1 MKDKILTALWPFFAL
16 FIFLPPNVFSATTTH
31 KYDGLNR
38 LVQTVHQNGAEEVT
52 VTYSYDGAGNM
63 LSSDVATANPLLG
76 DVDASQRVD
85 LTDALLS
92 LQVTSGKEPTVS
104 IQSAADVDGDG
115 RIGTEEAIFSL
126 QKVSG
131 LR

>member
-1 MKDKILTALWPFFAL
+1 MKNKILAVLWYFFAL
-16 FIFLPPNVFSATTTH
+16 FIVSPPEVFAATTTH
-31 KYDGLNR
+31 IYDGLNR
-38 LVQTVHQNGAEEVT
+38 LVQTVYQNGQEEVT

-63 LSSDVATANPLLG
+63 LSFDVATANPLLG
-76 DVDASQRVD
+76 DVDGSQQVD
-85 LTDALLS
+85 LTDTVLS
-92 LQVTSGKEPTVS
+92 LQVISGKKPSVS

>member
-1 MKDKILTALWPFFAL
+1 MLAYLWLFLTL
-16 FIFLPPNVFSATTTH
+16 FILVHPEVFAATTTH
-31 KYDGLNR
+31 TYDNLNR
-38 LVQTVHQNGAEEVT
+38 LVQTVYQNGAEEAT

-63 LSSDVATANPLLG
+63 LSFDVATANPLFG
-76 DVDASQRVD
+76 DVDGSQQVD

-92 LQVTSGKEPTVS
+92 LQVTSGKKPSVP

>member
-1 MKDKILTALWPFFAL
+1 MKNNILIVLWFFFAL
-16 FIFLPPNVFSATTTH
+16 FIFLPPEVFAATTTH
-31 KYDGLNR
+31 TYDSLNR
-38 LVQTVHQNGAEEVT
+38 LVQTVHQNGEEEVT

-63 LSSDVATANPLLG
+63 LSFDVATANRLLG
-76 DVDASQRVD
+76 DVDGSQQVD
-85 LTDALLS
+85 LTDTVLS
-92 LQVTSGKEPTVS
+92 LQVISGKKPSVS